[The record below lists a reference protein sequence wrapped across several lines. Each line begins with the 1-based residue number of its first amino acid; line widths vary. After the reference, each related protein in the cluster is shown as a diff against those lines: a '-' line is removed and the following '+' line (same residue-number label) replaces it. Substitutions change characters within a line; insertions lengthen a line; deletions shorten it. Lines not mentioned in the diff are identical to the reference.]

1 MDLFL
6 NTKPQAVMLDNPGAR
21 LAWVPPLLRDVCTIS
36 VVHDEDHLLQSA
48 RERRPLDLVLLSA
61 NPEDGNACE
70 LCRQLKC
77 SMATSNIPVL
87 LFGGGGSPGEE
98 LRGFQSGANEYI
110 PLPIHP
116 EIFKARVKVQLA
128 HHSSVHL
135 VRMINE
141 RLEEVVD
148 HRSEEIEITQ
158 HATMLAMTSLAQ
170 TRDFETG
177 NHIRRTQQYVRA
189 LGVHLKTHPRFSRFL
204 TAHNIELLYKSA
216 PLHDIGKV
224 GIPDRILLKPGRFEP
239 DEMEIMKTHTT
250 LGRDAIEYAENLL
263 GCTLDFFSIAK
274 EIAYSHQEKW
284 DGTGYPQGLAG
295 EAIPISARLMAL
307 ADVYD
312 AVISRRVYKNGMSH
326 EKAVEIILAGKGRH
340 FDPDVVDA
348 FLAIANEFRD
358 IAERFAD
365 SDLDIAKKAEYMAM
379 AAAT

>member
-1 MDLFL
+1 MDLFP
-6 NTKPQAVMLDNPGAR
+6 NTKPQAVMLDNPGAS
-21 LAWVPPLLRDVCTIS
+21 LKWVPSLLRDVCTIS
-36 VVHDEDHLLQSA
+36 VVHDEDHLLRAA
-48 RERRPLDLVLLSA
+48 RERRPMDLVLLNA
-61 NPEDGNACE
+61 GVQDGDVCE
-70 LCRQLKC
+70 ICRQLKC
-77 SMATSNIPVL
+77 SMTTSNIPVL
-87 LFGGGGSPGEE
+87 LFGGGRSPAEE
-98 LRGFQSGANEYI
+98 LKGFQSGANEYI

-116 EIFKARVKVQLA
+116 AIFKARVKVQLA
-128 HHSSVHL
+128 QRSNVHL

-141 RLEEVVD
+141 RLQEVAD

-177 NHIRRTQQYVRA
+177 NHIRRTQHYVRA
-189 LGVHLKTHPRFSRFL
+189 LGVYLQTHPRFSEFL
-204 TAHNIELLYKSA
+204 TPHNIELLYKSA

-263 GCTLDFFSIAK
+263 GCKLDFFSIAK

-284 DGTGYPQGLAG
+284 DGTGYPQGLVG

-348 FLAIANEFRD
+348 FLAIDREFQD

-365 SDLDIAKKAEYMAM
+365 SDLDMSKKAEYMAM
-379 AAAT
+379 ASAT

>member
-36 VVHDEDHLLQSA
+36 VVHDEEHLLQSA

-77 SMATSNIPVL
+77 SMTTSNIPVL

-98 LRGFQSGANEYI
+98 LQGFQSGASEYI